1 MLYRGKCQQHSRVL
15 TQHPGRRRAGAAA
28 PRQPRA
34 RSWRRRAAGSH
45 SGSPW
50 CSPAPGAA
58 AAAPPPPCA
67 RGYTP
72 RAGGESHRGSSGEAE
87 LTGKLLSRQLVHFQA
102 LRRWPGKMMQGYCLT
117 FLTGIYLETQHLQ
130 KALRRTE
137 QRPTVCKLDHR
148 EQNPADYRLSGVFCR
163 RGRSHG

>member
-72 RAGGESHRGSSGEAE
+72 RAGGKATGGAQVKQNSQENSSQGSS
-87 LTGKLLSRQLVHFQA
+87 F
-102 LRRWPGKMMQGYCLT
+102 T
-117 FLTGIYLETQHLQ
+117 FKHS
-130 KALRRTE
+130 
-137 QRPTVCKLDHR
+137 
-148 EQNPADYRLSGVFCR
+148 ADG
-163 RGRSHG
+163 RGR